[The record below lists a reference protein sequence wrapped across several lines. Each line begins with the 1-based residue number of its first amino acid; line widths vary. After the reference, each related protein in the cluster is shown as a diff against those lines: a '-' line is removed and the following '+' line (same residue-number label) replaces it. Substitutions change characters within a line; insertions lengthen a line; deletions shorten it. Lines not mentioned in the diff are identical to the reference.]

1 MRILLL
7 LTELPYPPS
16 RNGIA
21 LINYELLKLAPK
33 DVTIDILITGCK
45 EDSGEVDRL
54 RAAAPAINNVHFT
67 GEPLSRKYR
76 VGNLISGVLLG
87 RNIFTQVGVREYL
100 KEQGGNIDV
109 VYVAPL
115 MAGVD
120 FRLTRPLFLNAVDSF
135 ARLNENAYLRT
146 GRLRDWLKMALY
158 RIYERRVLAAAS
170 LINFVSDSDLESV
183 RRGNPALPLLN
194 VSNGIDSTVFTPD
207 ERQRVP
213 GRLLFTGN
221 FDYAPNRDAARH
233 LALVIFPLIRA
244 SWPNVT
250 LQLVGRNPPSDVVG
264 LQGVM
269 TTGFVDDIVACYRSA
284 EVFVCPLLSG
294 AGVKNKILEA
304 LSTGMPIV
312 TTALGIEGIGYLQE
326 DRHYLLAEEPHVF
339 SQKVLRVLRDA
350 GLRRSLGEQARSV
363 ATQHLGWQPI
373 SDRYYEA
380 LRRVAAA
387 ERGEH
392 HEG

>member
-7 LTELPYPPS
+7 LTELPYPAS
-16 RNGIA
+16 RNGVA
-21 LINYELLKLAPK
+21 LINHELLKLAPK
-33 DVTIDILITGCK
+33 DVNIDILITGCK
-45 EDSGEVDRL
+45 EEDGAVDKL
-54 RAAAPAINNVHFT
+54 RAVAPAINGVHFT

-76 VGNLISGVLLG
+76 VGNLLSGVLLG
-87 RNIFTQVGVREYL
+87 RNLFTQVGVREYL
-100 KEQGGNIDV
+100 QDQNFHTDV
-109 VYVAPL
+109 VYIAPL

-120 FRLTRPLFLNAVDSF
+120 FRLARPLFLNAVDSF

-146 GRLRDWLKMALY
+146 GRLMDWLKMALY
-158 RIYERRVLAAAS
+158 RTYERRVLTAAS
-170 LINFVSDSDLESV
+170 LINFVSDSDLDSV
-183 RRGNPALPLLN
+183 RRGNPALPLVNL
-194 VSNGIDSTVFTPD
+194 SNGIDSTVFTPD

-221 FDYAPNRDAARH
+221 FDYAPNREAARH

-250 LQLVGRNPPSDVVG
+250 LQLVGRNPPSDVIG
-264 LQGVM
+264 LPGVT

-312 TTALGIEGIGYLQE
+312 TTTLGIEGIEHLEE

-339 SQKVLRVLRDA
+339 SQKVLRVLGDGA
-350 GLRRSLGEQARSV
+350 LRRSLGEQARAV
-363 ATQHLGWQPI
+363 AIQHLGWQPI
-373 SDRYYEA
+373 ADRYFDA
-380 LRRVAAA
+380 LRKVAAA
-387 ERGEH
+387 GRGDAS
-392 HEG
+392 